1 MLKLVI
7 IATLA
12 LSFVLGACNR
22 KPAAPQDPRLGGYVL
37 SGYDNSGQF
46 IFTGTISLRSLEGN
60 FVKGECTLSRK
71 ENAPEGL
78 LDDDGPCEGLI
89 DGNRFDLDFAP
100 MLDDGGFLLEGEFD
114 GGRLHGVWK
123 LDGFFTSE
131 PLGKFEAVKTFHSF

>member
-12 LSFVLGACNR
+12 LSCALGSCNR
-22 KPAAPQDPRLGGYVL
+22 KPATPRDPRLGGYVL

-46 IFTGTISLRSLEGN
+46 IFTGTISLRSLEQN
-60 FVKGECTLSRK
+60 FVKGECTISRN

-78 LDDDGPCEGLI
+78 LDDRGPCEGLI
-89 DGNRFDLDFAP
+89 EGTRIEMDFAP
-100 MLDDGGFLLEGEFD
+100 MLDDAGYLLEGEFD
-114 GGRLHGVWK
+114 GGRIKGIWK
-123 LDGFFTSE
+123 LDGFATSP

>member
-1 MLKLVI
+1 MLKLFI

-12 LSFVLGACNR
+12 LSLVLGSCNR

-46 IFTGTISLRSLEGN
+46 IFTGTISLRSLEQN
-60 FVKGECTLSRK
+60 FVKGECTISTN

-78 LDDDGPCEGLI
+78 LDDRGPCEGLI
-89 DGNRFDLDFAP
+89 EGNRIEMDFAP
-100 MLDDGGFLLEGEFD
+100 MLDDGGVLLEGEFD
-114 GGRLHGVWK
+114 GGRFRGVWK

-131 PLGKFEAVKTFHSF
+131 LLGKFEAVKTFHSF

>member
-1 MLKLVI
+1 MLKLSI

-12 LSFVLGACNR
+12 LSFLLGSCNR
-22 KPAAPQDPRLGGYVL
+22 KPVTPQDPRLGGYVL

-46 IFTGTISLRSLEGN
+46 IFTGTISLRSLEQN
-60 FVKGECTLSRK
+60 FVKGECTISRN

-78 LDDDGPCEGLI
+78 LDDRGPCGGLI
-89 DGNRFDLDFAP
+89 DGNRIEIDFAP

-114 GGRLHGVWK
+114 GGRIKGVWK
-123 LDGFFTSE
+123 LDGYVTSQ